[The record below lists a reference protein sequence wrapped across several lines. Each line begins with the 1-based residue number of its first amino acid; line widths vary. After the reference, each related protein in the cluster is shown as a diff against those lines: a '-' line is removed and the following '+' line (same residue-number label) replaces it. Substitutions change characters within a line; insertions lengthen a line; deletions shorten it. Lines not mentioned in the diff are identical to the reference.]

1 MAHVTSTV
9 MRTIHTLENGLRVLI
24 IPMPHA
30 SSVSV
35 SVYAA
40 AGSRYEAAPEA
51 GLSHFVEHLAFKG
64 TTNRPRPQ
72 DISIEI
78 DSIGGSMNAATD
90 REYTVYY
97 TKVTREFAHRAIAI
111 IADMLRNSL
120 FVGEEIERERG
131 VILEELA
138 AVEDSPDE
146 QAGLLLDALMWP
158 GQPLGRDIAGTAASV
173 SAITHERLIGYYRQQ
188 YVPNACVVS
197 IAGAIDEPDALEQV
211 RAAFGDWEPGAPADW
226 LRAAEAPRGARSGK
240 VVKPTEQAHL
250 SLGARGLALDHPDRY
265 ASDVLSVIL
274 GEGMSSRLFM
284 RLREELGLCYDIHS
298 FASHLRDA
306 GSFGVYAGVDPPK
319 AAEAVREIAHELSKV
334 RNPATAD
341 ELERAQA
348 LIRSRVL
355 LRMEDS
361 RAVSAWYGSQAI
373 LDQPRLTPAEAIA
386 KAEAVTLE
394 DVQRVAQA
402 LLTDAG
408 LQLAV
413 VGPFEGADLFDGVSV
428 GN

>member
-1 MAHVTSTV
+1 
-9 MRTIHTLENGLRVLI
+9 MRIIHTLDNGLRVVI
-24 IPMPHA
+24 TPMPQA

-35 SVYAA
+35 SAYIG
-40 AGSRYEAAPEA
+40 AGARYETAAEA

-64 TTNRPRPQ
+64 TQQRPRPQ

-78 DSIGGSMNAATD
+78 DSIGGTMNAATD

-97 TKVTREFAHRAIAI
+97 TKVTREFAERAVAI

-120 FVGEEIERERG
+120 FVGDEIERERG

-146 QAGLLLDALMWP
+146 QAGLLLDALLWP
-158 GQPLGRDIAGTAASV
+158 GQALGRDIAGSAQSV
-173 SAITHERLIGYYRQQ
+173 GAISHERLVGYYRQQ

-197 IAGAIDEPDALEQV
+197 IAGAIEEDAALALV
-211 RAAFGDWEPGAPADW
+211 RASFGAWTPGAPVDW
-226 LRAAEAPRGARSGK
+226 QRVQAEPRGARSGSI
-240 VVKPTEQAHL
+240 VKATEQAHL
-250 SLGARGLALDHPDRY
+250 SLGVRGLALDHPDRH

-306 GSFGVYAGVDPPK
+306 GVFGVYAGVDPPK
-319 AAEAVREIAHELSKV
+319 AAEAVREIASELAKVARAVGHE
-334 RNPATAD
+334 
-341 ELERAQA
+341 ELARAQS

-361 RAVSAWYGSQAI
+361 RAVSGWYGSQVI
-373 LDQPRLTPAEAIA
+373 LDQPRLTPAAAIA

-394 DVQRVAQA
+394 DVLRVAST

-413 VGPFEGADLFDGVSV
+413 VGPFEGVDLFDGVSV
-428 GN
+428 GA

>member
-1 MAHVTSTV
+1 
-9 MRTIHTLENGLRVLI
+9 MRNIHTLENGLRVVLT
-24 IPMPHA
+24 PMPQA

-35 SVYAA
+35 SVYVG

-78 DSIGGSMNAATD
+78 DSIGGTMNAATD

-97 TKVTREFAHRAIAI
+97 TKVTREFAERAVTI

-120 FVGEEIERERG
+120 FAVEEIERERG

-146 QAGLLLDALMWP
+146 QAGLLLDALLWP

-173 SAITHERLIGYYRQQ
+173 GAISPERLVAYFRQQ

-197 IAGAIDEPDALEQV
+197 IAGAIDEPAALEQV
-211 RAAFGDWEPGAPADW
+211 RAAFGDWVPGAPGDW
-226 LRAAEAPRGARSGK
+226 LRAAEAPRGERSGK
-240 VVKPTEQAHL
+240 LVKPTEQAHL
-250 SLGARGLALDHPDRY
+250 SFGVRGLALDDPDRY

-306 GSFGVYAGVDPPK
+306 GTFGVYAGVDPPK
-319 AAEAVREIAHELSKV
+319 AAEAVREIVQQLAGV
-334 RNPATAD
+334 RSPVSAS
-341 ELERAQA
+341 ELERAQS

-361 RAVSAWYGSQAI
+361 RAVSAWYGSQVI
-373 LDQPRLTPAEAIA
+373 LDQPRHTPAEAIA
-386 KAEAVTLE
+386 KAEAVTVE
-394 DVQRVAQA
+394 DVQRVACA

-413 VGPFEGADLFDGVSV
+413 VGPFEGVDLFDGVSV
-428 GN
+428 SA